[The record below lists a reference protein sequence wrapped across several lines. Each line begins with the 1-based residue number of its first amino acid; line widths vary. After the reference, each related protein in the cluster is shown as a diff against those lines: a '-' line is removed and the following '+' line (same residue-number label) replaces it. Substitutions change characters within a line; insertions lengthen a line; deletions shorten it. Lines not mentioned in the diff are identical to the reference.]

1 MKLKIFVASVCSI
14 LLCGFVWAADPY
26 ERINPPQP
34 TKSGNKI
41 EVVEM
46 FWYGCQHCY
55 ALEPYLEKWL
65 ETKPDDVEF
74 RRMPAVLGKNW
85 IPHAKTYFTAEKLG
99 IVDKIH
105 RPLFDAI
112 HLERID
118 LNSEK
123 KLANFFKSHGVDRD
137 EFIKIYESSEI
148 NDRMKQTFIA
158 GQGYG
163 LTGVP
168 VIIVNGKY
176 RVSASTAGGN
186 TQLIEVINL
195 LIEQER
201 KAAAT
206 EG

>member
-1 MKLKIFVASVCSI
+1 MLSKIFIASLYTF
-14 LLCGFVWAADPY
+14 LLYNLAWAADPY

-34 TKSGNKI
+34 VKLEGKI
-41 EVVEM
+41 EVVEV
-46 FWYGCQHCY
+46 FWYGCPHCY
-55 ALEPYLEKWL
+55 SLEPYLEKWL
-65 ETKPDDVEF
+65 QTKPDDVEF
-74 RRMPAVLGKNW
+74 RRIPGVLGKNW

-99 IVDKIH
+99 IVEKIH

-112 HLERID
+112 HLERAE

-123 KLANFFKSHGVDRD
+123 KLANFFEQHGVDPD
-137 EFIKIYESSEI
+137 EFIDIYESTEI
-148 NDRMKQTFIA
+148 NDLMKQAFKA

-168 VIIVNGKY
+168 VIIVNGKF

-186 TQLIEVINL
+186 TQLIEVLNL
-195 LIEQER
+195 LIEKER
-201 KAAAT
+201 RAAAT